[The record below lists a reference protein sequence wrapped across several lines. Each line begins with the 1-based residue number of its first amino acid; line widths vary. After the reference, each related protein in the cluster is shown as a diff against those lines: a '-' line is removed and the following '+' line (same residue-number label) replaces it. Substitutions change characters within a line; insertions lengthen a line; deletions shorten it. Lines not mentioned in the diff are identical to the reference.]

1 MNSDPSITQQAP
13 SYFLQEASE
22 LLQQIDK
29 ELQSLRQDF
38 SVQKMHSLMR
48 VAHTL
53 KGAAASVGLDAIK
66 TTTHSLEDA
75 FKALCVPDAVLTP
88 VVEGLIFEA
97 YDCLQ
102 LLLSVQI
109 AEAQID
115 ESSILD
121 RMANVVAGLQDNL
134 GDQFGQDGYLPT
146 STELGFDMTQS
157 IFEMGVTQR
166 LEELENAL
174 KAPESDT
181 LNSLLRSQAKV
192 FFGLSESLNLPG
204 FGEIAQATLTAL
216 NNSPNQVVQI
226 ATVALKDYRSGQAS
240 VLQGDRTQGGSPSSA
255 LKQLGK
261 KQAPKKAS
269 KHPKTKVQ
277 KSQLQKSKS
286 GWFGRFWQRLNQPSG
301 KSQPSKARTSSI
313 SKPSLKKTSDPET
326 PSDLAEPVSNT
337 KSHTAIAQTA
347 ESIWET
353 ATVSSL
359 PEVIAAAADEHSP
372 SSAEKTPYHSQRMT
386 YLKAADE
393 HSPSSA
399 EKTAQTLSLSL
410 PSTSINQEGASTESL
425 SSTPSR
431 DDTLRVSID
440 HLEQLNHI
448 IGELLT
454 QQNRQALQNE
464 RLTTTMKTLLARL
477 GQQQR
482 QLYKLQ
488 RQTIQT
494 SADFH
499 LMPFTPIDQQFDSLE
514 LDHYSE
520 LQLLVQ
526 ASLETMIQQMES
538 AEAVELFVRQSGQTL
553 EKQQRLMH
561 SLREIMIEVRM
572 QPIGNLLQRFHQV
585 LTRLSTQHSKPVT
598 LIVQGSDVLVD
609 KAIIDKLYDPLL
621 HLVRNAFDHGIERPE
636 VRKQQGKDEKGQIQL
651 SASQEGRYLVIKIQ
665 DNGQGLNLNAIRQ
678 KAIENQLITTEEAQK
693 LTAAQI
699 SDFIFEPDL
708 STAAQVNELSGRGVG
723 LHAVG
728 AQMQKLRGE
737 VTVTHQSGRGTC
749 FTLKIPANLTIAK
762 LLLCQAGEKL
772 YALMTDSIE
781 QILIPRSGQLKS
793 RDKRK
798 ILSLQVEAKEQLI
811 PVVPLSESLAY
822 NASLPDIHWRATNK
836 TSDTPCPIILM
847 QYKNR
852 LVGLEIEQLIGEQE
866 LVIRSLGDISAIPT
880 YIYGCSI
887 LPDGRLSLVVDG
899 TALALKTIKALS
911 RHASKT
917 ANDNDLQ
924 VSPSKSPLV
933 STPKQ
938 SILVVDD
945 STTVRNTLTQTLKK
959 AGYSV
964 LQAKDGTEAFQKLQ
978 QVDVSAIL
986 CDLEMPGM
994 NGFEFL
1000 KVRQQTPKTA
1010 SIPTIMLTSRTGAKH
1025 RQLAQAL
1032 GANDYLTK
1040 PYLAP
1045 QLLAKLTGILT
1056 QPSEVNLLDMSE
1068 DIHG

>member
-1 MNSDPSITQQAP
+1 MTSDPSITQQAP

-48 VAHTL
+48 TAHTL

-75 FKALCVPDAVLTP
+75 FKALCVSDAVLTP

-102 LLLSVQI
+102 LLLSAQI

-261 KQAPKKAS
+261 KQAHKKAS
-269 KHPKTKVQ
+269 HPPEAKVQ

-301 KSQPSKARTSSI
+301 KSQPSKARTSSA
-313 SKPSLKKTSDPET
+313 SKPALKKTSDPEKT
-326 PSDLAEPVSNT
+326 SDLAEPVSNT

-372 SSAEKTPYHSQRMT
+372 SSAEKT
-386 YLKAADE
+386 
-393 HSPSSA
+393 
-399 EKTAQTLSLSL
+399 AQTLSLSL

-431 DDTLRVSID
+431 DATLRVSID
-440 HLEQLNHI
+440 HLEQLNHT

-454 QQNRQALQNE
+454 QQNGQALHHE
-464 RLTTTMKTLLARL
+464 RLTTTMKILLARL

-499 LMPFTPIDQQFDSLE
+499 LMPYTPIDQQFDSLE

-561 SLREIMIEVRM
+561 NLREIMIEVRM

-609 KAIIDKLYDPLL
+609 KAIIDKLYNPLL

-636 VRKQQGKDEKGQIQL
+636 VRRQQGKDEKGQIQL

-693 LTAAQI
+693 LTSAQI

-781 QILIPRSGQLKS
+781 QILIPRSEQLKT

-822 NASLPDIHWRATNK
+822 NASLPDIHWRETNK

-924 VSPSKSPLV
+924 VSPSKSLLV

-959 AGYSV
+959 AGYLV
-964 LQAKDGTEAFQKLQ
+964 LQAKDGTEALQKLQ
-978 QVDVSAIL
+978 QADVSAIL

-1032 GANDYLTK
+1032 GADDYLTK